1 MSAQNVYCY
10 RIHGIYSKQCVQDT
24 ITEWFDNR
32 QEICFQEGRPEI
44 CIMKVQVRTQLVFA
58 FFLPLSFLMGQI

>member
-32 QEICFQEGRPEI
+32 QEIC
-44 CIMKVQVRTQLVFA
+44 IMKVQVRTQQVFG
-58 FFLPLSFLMGQI
+58 FFLPLPFLMGQI